1 MGSAQA
7 LGLLWI
13 PAAWLATAVL
23 SIRGPHL
30 QGPYPIPLACLAAIA
45 FVLAHATQD
54 KAYAG
59 RSLMVSGAAAVGL
72 VLRQLMPE
80 VLPSAWTTAM
90 VLASVGVTA
99 AFLAGRAF
107 SRLPRSTSI
116 ALDPAS
122 AGPLLR
128 LGWLFTGAY
137 ALGWAAQLL
146 LEFPLTVRAALAA
159 LGITLFL
166 GLAALLAARLTAA
179 RPTTSLPAE
188 MGLYFCWL
196 NLTLLLFWV
205 ASQAFNPAAMR

>member
-23 SIRGPHL
+23 SVRAPHL
-30 QGPYPIPLACLAAIA
+30 QGHYPIPLACLAAIA
-45 FVLAHATQD
+45 FVLAHAAQD
-54 KAYAG
+54 RPYAG
-59 RSLMVSGAAAVGL
+59 RSWMVSGAAAVGL

-80 VLPSAWTTAM
+80 VLPWAWSTAM
-90 VLASVGVTA
+90 VLASLGVTA
-99 AFLAGRAF
+99 AVLAGRAS
-107 SRLPRSTSI
+107 SRIPRGTSI
-116 ALDPAS
+116 ALDPSS
-122 AGPLLR
+122 AGQLLR
-128 LGWLFTGAY
+128 LGWLFMGAY

-146 LEFPLTVRAALAA
+146 LEFPLTGRAALAA

-179 RPTTSLPAE
+179 RPMTSLPAE

-205 ASQAFNPAAMR
+205 ASQASMAAAMR